1 MNEEW
6 GRLTRVHPA
15 VVDLWYLSE
24 RAKKLGI
31 NHFDRLGRKD
41 ACAAPPKSQRI
52 AQMLNTAYGQP
63 TPGAAGTRKI
73 SRSPSVV
80 AHREQA
86 IERWCD
92 AGAWA

>member
-6 GRLTRVHPA
+6 GHPTRVHPA

-52 AQMLNTAYGQP
+52 AQMLNTHTYIRTAH
-63 TPGAAGTRKI
+63 
-73 SRSPSVV
+73 SRRRS
-80 AHREQA
+80 R
-86 IERWCD
+86 D
-92 AGAWA
+92 AKNQS